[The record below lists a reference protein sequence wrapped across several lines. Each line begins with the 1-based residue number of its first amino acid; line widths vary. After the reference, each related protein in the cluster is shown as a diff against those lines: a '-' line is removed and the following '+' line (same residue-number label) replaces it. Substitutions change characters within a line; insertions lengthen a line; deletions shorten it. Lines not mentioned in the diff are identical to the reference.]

1 MKKSVFEKIIEQTP
15 NIVAIFKVKV
25 VPDWTFDLVKVG
37 DEVYYEDFS
46 DLTARVL
53 GTEKRIKLG
62 TTYIDFVGYRQI

>member
-1 MKKSVFEKIIEQTP
+1 MKKSVFEQIIEQKP

-25 VPDWTFDLVKVG
+25 VLDWAVDLVKVG

-53 GTEKRIKLG
+53 GTEKCIKLG
-62 TTYIDFVGYRQI
+62 TTYIDFIGYHQI